1 MMKITARKLA
11 HQVKYFGF
19 LEVLELNLQLFMPL
33 PEIWTVFFFWI
44 FGKFLKLN

>member
-33 PEIWTVFFFWI
+33 FGQFFLFWI